1 MQNFNCRIN
10 ERIRISPVRV
20 VHGDNHLGLMSNY
33 EALKRARELGLDLVE
48 INPNVKPPV
57 CKIMDYGKYKYEQKK
72 AGKSEK
78 KGHSGQQ
85 KIKEVHLRP
94 VTDKHD
100 ILVKANACS
109 EWLNHGHKIVVK
121 IIFKNREIQHKQLGL
136 DIYSML
142 CNNITTKHKASP
154 AKFEGKSLTGFIE
167 IDRDKE

>member
-1 MQNFNCRIN
+1 MENFNCRVN

-20 VHGDNHLGLMSNY
+20 VHEDKHLGLMSNY
-33 EALKRARELGLDLVE
+33 EALRKARELGLDLVE

-57 CKIMDYGKYKYEQKK
+57 CKIMDFGKYKYEQKK
-72 AGKSEK
+72 ANKFDKS
-78 KGHSGQQ
+78 GGQQ

-100 ILVKANACS
+100 ILVKANACTD
-109 EWLNHGHKIVVK
+109 WLDHGHKIVVK

-142 CNNITTKHKASP
+142 CDNIKTKHKASP
-154 AKFEGKSLTGFIE
+154 AKFEGRSLTGFIE
-167 IDRDKE
+167 KDQQKET